1 MNPEESTPG
10 QLDTLRNAVQA
21 VVRSKELLTSAR
33 LENLSYCEGELG
45 TAVQCLEKAT
55 RDLDARNQFEPSELR
70 ITARRL
76 QRETAGLVRL
86 LRQAQEFHNG
96 WNALS
101 ESSLAGYT
109 ASGDPAPVGRDYSRI
124 ALKG

>member
-1 MNPEESTPG
+1 MNPGESTPG
-10 QLDTLRNAVQA
+10 QLDMLRNAVQA

-33 LENLSYCEGELG
+33 LENLSHCEGELE

-55 RDLDARNQFEPSELR
+55 RDADARSQSEPSELR

-86 LRQAQEFHNG
+86 LRQGQEFHQG
-96 WNALS
+96 LIALS

-109 ASGDPAPVGRDYSRI
+109 ASGDSATGGLNYSRI
-124 ALKG
+124 TLKG